1 VRNEDLTLY
10 ATALATLRRASDWSG
25 KKLES
30 RAGLPEGSLSE
41 YERGHKGREVTRAF
55 LVELAAVMG
64 YRHPGAVA
72 DRAVAFVASLRAYA
86 EPASAERSTAV
97 DAFAARVGLAHEELF
112 RKHLEEMYG
121 GFDAYQENRRAEELW
136 ACLAAYKPEVREG
149 LVREEPRFRTAGL
162 CVRLCRESERAAADD
177 AAEAV
182 ALARLA
188 LQVAETLP
196 ERLQAYAWAFMGN
209 ALRVAN
215 DLRGADDAFRRA
227 AKLRERAEP
236 SPAVMGLIEPSLEL
250 ELEASLR
257 CAQRRLPEALE
268 LLERALG
275 LAGSGAAVARILA
288 LRGTVLEETG
298 DLEQAIAALR
308 RALPLTSVAEDPRL
322 HLVVRYNLAK
332 YLALAG
338 EHEEAAA
345 RLPAA
350 RQLCQRL
357 GHELDLLRLSWL
369 EGQLLASQGRRAEAA
384 AVLDRVRQGFVDRN
398 IPYDAALAA
407 LDLAVVY
414 LEEGRVKEVKKLAR
428 EMAAIFRAVNV
439 EREELASVRL
449 FLSAAEREA
458 LTLNLA
464 RQAVEALR
472 RFKPERG
479 S

>member
-1 VRNEDLTLY
+1 MKDPTLY

-25 KKLES
+25 KKLEI
-30 RAGLPEGSLSE
+30 RAGLPVGSLSE
-41 YERGHKGREVTRAF
+41 YERGHNGREVTRNF

-86 EPASAERSTAV
+86 EPTSAERAAAV
-97 DAFAARVGLAHEELF
+97 DDFAFRAGVAQEEF
-112 RKHLEEMYG
+112 VRKFVDEMYG
-121 GFDAYQENRRAEELW
+121 RYDAYQENRRAEELW
-136 ACLAAYKPEVREG
+136 ACLAAYKPEVRAG
-149 LVREEPRFRTAGL
+149 LVREEPHFRTAGL

-196 ERLQAYAWAFMGN
+196 ERLQAYAWAFVGN
-209 ALRVAN
+209 ALRVAG
-215 DLRGADDAFRRA
+215 DLRGADDAFRKA
-227 AKLRERAEP
+227 AKLRERARP
-236 SPAVMGLIEPSLEL
+236 SPAVTALIEPSLEL
-250 ELEASLR
+250 ELEACLR
-257 CAQRRLPEALE
+257 RDQRRLPEALE
-268 LLERALG
+268 TLERALG

-298 DLEQAIAALR
+298 DLELAIAALR

-322 HLVVRYNLAK
+322 HLVVRYNMAK

-345 RLPAA
+345 RLPEA
-350 RQLCQRL
+350 RELCQRL

-384 AVLDRVRQGFVDRN
+384 ALLDRVRQGFVDRN

-414 LEEGRVKEVKKLAR
+414 LEEGRMEEVGELAR
-428 EMAAIFRAVNV
+428 EMAPIFRAVNV

-449 FLSAAEREA
+449 FLEAAERQAATVEV
-458 LTLNLA
+458 A
-464 RQAVEALR
+464 RRAAEALR
-472 RFKPERG
+472 RLHTEAT

>member
-1 VRNEDLTLY
+1 MRDEDPNLY
-10 ATALATLRRASDWSG
+10 ATALAVLRRASDWSG
-25 KKLES
+25 KKLEI
-30 RAGLPEGSLSE
+30 RAGLPAGSLSE

-86 EPASAERSTAV
+86 ELASAERAAAV

-121 GFDAYQENRRAEELW
+121 GFDAYQENRHAEELW
-136 ACLAAYKPEVREG
+136 ACLAAYKPEVRAG
-149 LVREEPRFRTAGL
+149 LIREEPRFRTAGL

-188 LQVAETLP
+188 LQVAEPLP
-196 ERLQAYAWAFMGN
+196 ERLQAYAWAFVGN
-209 ALRVAN
+209 ALRVAG

-250 ELEASLR
+250 ELEACLLR
-257 CAQRRLPEALE
+257 DQRRLPEALE

-275 LAGSGAAVARILA
+275 LSCTCFASARVLA
-288 LRGTVLEETG
+288 LRGTVLKEAG
-298 DLEQAIAALR
+298 DLVAAIDTLR
-308 RALPLTSVAEDPRL
+308 RAMPLTSVAEDARL

-332 YLALAG
+332 YLAFAG
-338 EHEEAAA
+338 EYEEAAA
-345 RLPAA
+345 RLPEA
-350 RQLCQRL
+350 RELCKRL
-357 GHELDLLRLSWL
+357 GHDLDLLRLSWT
-369 EGQLLASQGRRAEAA
+369 EGQVLASQGRWAEAA
-384 AVLDRVRQGFVDRN
+384 VLFEEARQGFAQRN
-398 IPYDAALAA
+398 IPYDAALAT
-407 LDLAVVY
+407 LELVVVY
-414 LEEGRVKEVKKLAR
+414 LEEGRVMEVKDLAR

-449 FLSAAEREA
+449 FLEAAER
-458 LTLNLA
+458 
-464 RQAVEALR
+464 QAVTVEVARRAADAFRRCQTEAM
-472 RFKPERG
+472 